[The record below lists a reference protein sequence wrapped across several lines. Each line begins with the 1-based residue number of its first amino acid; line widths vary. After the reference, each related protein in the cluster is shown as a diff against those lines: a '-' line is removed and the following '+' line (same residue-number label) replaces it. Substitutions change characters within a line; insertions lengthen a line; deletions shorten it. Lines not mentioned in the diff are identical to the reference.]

1 MKNVNTNYFSNLLAY
16 GGRDIENQFWVL
28 AAEITEAALT
38 HLRKRSFFS
47 SHTLP
52 HRKTATAPSITC
64 PKAVRD
70 SQDIENYL
78 WVCLSFFHWEWIVFA
93 RSLTLQQTSS
103 RVHELELGD
112 VTTHAF
118 FKGSWESTWQK
129 GFLPI
134 RINLGLHTL
143 SLCKSG
149 AIIARRKEVF
159 VELTADSAVVGVCAG
174 DCGCLCLL

>member
-1 MKNVNTNYFSNLLAY
+1 MTNNMEVTIFRLGKKCVNKGIEARKYCGICFRKSKCCSLNNEYDMKNVNTNYFSNLLAY

-47 SHTLP
+47 SHMLP

-78 WVCLSFFHWEWIVFA
+78 
-93 RSLTLQQTSS
+93 
-103 RVHELELGD
+103 
-112 VTTHAF
+112 
-118 FKGSWESTWQK
+118 
-129 GFLPI
+129 
-134 RINLGLHTL
+134 
-143 SLCKSG
+143 
-149 AIIARRKEVF
+149 
-159 VELTADSAVVGVCAG
+159 
-174 DCGCLCLL
+174 